1 MFDVCHPPLLAQ
13 APKGHL
19 QNRFLA
25 DRLPQQGRYMC
36 PDMQMPFCHCF
47 EYLSTYEDTQYIHY
61 RYVRRTYTILYLF
74 TRIRLWIEGLYINIY
89 YIWNTSYIIYHK
101 SVVDDMYTHYNLS
114 IDNLSID
121 NLYCSIYTYTIT
133 VYTITS
139 HAFQERQGTWQTCW
153 CHLHFTLNRWWF
165 ENWLFQGALRN
176 WRCPNH

>member
-1 MFDVCHPPLLAQ
+1 MFDVCHPPLLAR

-25 DRLPQQGRYMC
+25 DRLPQVPGRYMF
-36 PDMQMPFCHCF
+36 PDMRNAFLGFVLNIYQHMKIH
-47 EYLSTYEDTQYIHY
+47 SIYIIGMYGVH
-61 RYVRRTYTILYLF
+61 ILYLF
-74 TRIRLWIEGLYINIY
+74 TIIRLWIEGLYINIY
-89 YIWNTSYIIYHK
+89 YIWNTSYIIYNK
-101 SVVDDMYTHYNLS
+101 TVVDNIYTHY
-114 IDNLSID
+114 NLSID

-153 CHLHFTLNRWWF
+153 CHLHVTLNGWWF